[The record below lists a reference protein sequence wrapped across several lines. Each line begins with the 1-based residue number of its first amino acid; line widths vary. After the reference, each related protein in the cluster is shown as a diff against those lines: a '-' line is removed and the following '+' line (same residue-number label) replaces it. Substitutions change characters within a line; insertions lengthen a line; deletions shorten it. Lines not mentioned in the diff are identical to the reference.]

1 MDSVPWPTS
10 SRAIVASFLE
20 NYVYMVELHPPQA
33 LIETGEP
40 AAGNLRSGF

>member
-20 NYVYMVELHPPQA
+20 NYVYMVELPYA
-33 LIETGEP
+33 ETRYATVWWRKP
-40 AAGNLRSGF
+40 